1 MMNHVNSQIKNRRRN
16 AVIARGKIINI
27 EHNEDYSYLKLF
39 IRNGAGLRHTYLTF
53 RYDPKIFYISKN
65 QYVIITAHIENK
77 QNSFGGVDQ
86 FIIID
91 SISESQ
97 SELSEHFFDNQKKLG
112 FSHPKSYAKCYVY
125 GKVIHKFEK
134 NNSNW
139 IELIVKDNFDFTVKL
154 QYSKK
159 MRVSD
164 INYDVGDNLFI
175 YALIIS
181 SEKTIN
187 QKKRSYFN
195 LIVED
200 MINKTNL
207 K

>member
-1 MMNHVNSQIKNRRRN
+1 
-16 AVIARGKIINI
+16 
-27 EHNEDYSYLKLF
+27 HNEDCSYLKLF

-125 GKVIHKFEK
+125 GKVIHIFEK
-134 NNSNW
+134 IILIGLNLLIRTILTSQSNSN
-139 IELIVKDNFDFTVKL
+139 IVKKCEY
-154 QYSKK
+154 Q
-159 MRVSD
+159 
-164 INYDVGDNLFI
+164 I
-175 YALIIS
+175 
-181 SEKTIN
+181 
-187 QKKRSYFN
+187 
-195 LIVED
+195 
-200 MINKTNL
+200 
-207 K
+207 

>member
-1 MMNHVNSQIKNRRRN
+1 M
-16 AVIARGKIINI
+16 
-27 EHNEDYSYLKLF
+27 
-39 IRNGAGLRHTYLTF
+39 
-53 RYDPKIFYISKN
+53 
-65 QYVIITAHIENK
+65 IITAHIENE
-77 QNSFGGVDQ
+77 QNSFGGIDQ

-112 FSHPKSYAKCYVY
+112 FSYPKPYAKCYVY
-125 GKVIHKFEK
+125 GEVIHKFEK

-164 INYDVGDNLFI
+164 INYDIGDNLFI